1 MVKQSEP
8 GALSPLKLDKA
19 ARTSSSEKGISN
31 ASESTLGKA
40 KTLCRLCMR
49 HLLYYKMEEKKRFSL
64 DGSEIH
70 LIVLLKDISLF
81 AVVIFPSI

>member
-19 ARTSSSEKGISN
+19 ARTSSLEKGISN